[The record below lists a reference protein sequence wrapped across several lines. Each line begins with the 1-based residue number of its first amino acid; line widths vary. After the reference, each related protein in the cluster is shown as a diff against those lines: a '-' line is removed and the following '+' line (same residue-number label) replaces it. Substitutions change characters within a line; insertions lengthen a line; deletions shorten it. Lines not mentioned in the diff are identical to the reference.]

1 LFVTDFIPT
10 PERQKQILSMLS
22 RQGRLSVAEI
32 VEQFS
37 VSEATARR
45 DLESLASEG
54 KVQRVHGGAI
64 AVEQAPPELPIL
76 ERENEQSDE
85 KIRIGRMT
93 AELIT
98 DNDSVFLG
106 SGTTVLEVAKSLRD
120 RKNLTVITNSL
131 PVLNALAGLKE
142 ITVISLGGQLRD
154 SELSFIGHITE
165 QALAEIHVNKVVM
178 GTRGISL
185 EHGLTNDY
193 LQETLT
199 DRAILKIGREV
210 IIVADHTKVNRVST
224 VLLAPL
230 DAVHTFVTNE
240 QADSKFIQSL
250 KKQDIKVIVA

>member
-1 LFVTDFIPT
+1 MSDFSPT
-10 PERQKQILSMLS
+10 PERQKQILSLLTK
-22 RQGRLSVAEI
+22 QGSLSVAEI

-45 DLESLASEG
+45 DLETLASEG
-54 KVQRVHGGAI
+54 KLQRVHGGAI
-64 AVEQAPPELPIL
+64 AVEKAPPELPIL
-76 ERENEQSDE
+76 ERASEETDE
-85 KIRIGRMT
+85 KVRIGRAT
-93 AELIT
+93 AGLIADKET
-98 DNDSVFLG
+98 VFLG
-106 SGTTVLEVAKSLRD
+106 SGTTVLEVAKNLRD

-131 PVLNALAGLKE
+131 PVLNTLAGIKE
-142 ITVISLGGQLRD
+142 ITVISLGGMLRD

-165 QALAEIHVNKVVM
+165 QALAEVRVDKVVM

-230 DAVHTFVTNE
+230 EVMNIFVT
-240 QADSKFIQSL
+240 DSLTEKKFIQSL
-250 KKQDIKVIVA
+250 KKQNINVIVA